1 MATTAYS
8 TAIENDPFAQMRW
21 SAVFA
26 GWVVAT
32 GIAILLY
39 GAGLALGFT
48 TFDPH
53 NVSAAAKGVG
63 IGTIV
68 WMILTWAAAL
78 FVGGMFASWFDG
90 RADETMGSLHGVTV
104 WGLSITASAL
114 WLALTLGQ
122 LSNDHRPDHDEGPGP
137 MVSASNEPLAVLR
150 TDVHRTLSTQRENRP
165 DGQTEKALIAALLA
179 GHTDTARAILIA
191 QTEMPSDAA
200 QARVTTWLPVVN
212 AAADQMKNDADRAK
226 HYAAM
231 GMLALL
237 LSGIAGLIAAAFG
250 GWIGSRQIHRV
261 YHLRRYDGRP
271 FRG

>member
-26 GWVVAT
+26 GWFVAT
-32 GIAILLY
+32 GIAIILY

-53 NVSAAAKGVG
+53 NVTASTKGVG
-63 IGTIV
+63 IGTVI
-68 WMILTWAAAL
+68 WMILTWAGSL
-78 FVGGMFASWFDG
+78 FVGGLFASWFDG
-90 RADETMGSLHGVTV
+90 RADDTMGSLHGVTV
-104 WGLSITASAL
+104 WGVAITASAL

-122 LSNDHRPDHDEGPGP
+122 LSHDHHGRDDNAGA
-137 MVSASNEPLAVLR
+137 MAAVNNEPLAVLR
-150 TDVHRTLSTQRENRP
+150 TDVHRTLTTQRDNRP
-165 DGQTEKALIAALLA
+165 DAQTQKALIAALLA
-179 GHTDTARAILIA
+179 GHSDTARAILIA

-200 QARVTTWLPVVN
+200 AARVATWLPVVN
-212 AAADQMKNDADRAK
+212 AASDQIKSDAERTK
-226 HYAAM
+226 HYLAA
-231 GMLALL
+231 GMLGLL

-250 GWIGSRQIHRV
+250 GWVGARQIHRV
-261 YHLRRYDGRP
+261 YHLRRYEGRP